1 VSVNLNT
8 WLRKTPRPTIVL
20 ADDKRIEVP
29 KNTHGWRDLTRTL
42 EALKVSKI
50 ACLDAAGNVIR
61 AMELDEDDAEKAVKE
76 SDSEIQTF
84 ARLIAEAYEK
94 GSKATQPLLDNCLQ
108 FIERQAQR
116 IQTAEREMEKLRMHN
131 VKLQAEILAL
141 SQEPAPAEGDGLLG
155 GLVQG
160 MLAAESE
167 SRVPKIV
174 KGGAK

>member
-1 VSVNLNT
+1 MAVNLNA
-8 WLRKTPRPTIVL
+8 WLRKTPRPTVVL
-20 ADDKRIEVP
+20 ADEKRLEVP
-29 KNTHGWRDLTRTL
+29 KNTHGWRDLTRTI
-42 EALKVSKI
+42 EALKASKI

-61 AMELDEDDAEKAVKE
+61 AIELDEDEAEKATKE

-116 IQTAEREMEKLRMHN
+116 ILTAEREMEKLRMHN

-141 SQEPAPAEGDGLLG
+141 SQEPAPAEDGGILG
-155 GLVQG
+155 GIVQG
-160 MLAAESE
+160 MIAAESE
-167 SRVPKIV
+167 SRTPKIV

>member
-1 VSVNLNT
+1 
-8 WLRKTPRPTIVL
+8 VL
-20 ADDKRIEVP
+20 ADEKRLEVP
-29 KNTHGWRDLTRTL
+29 KNTHGWRDLTRTI
-42 EALKVSKI
+42 EALKASKI

-61 AMELDEDDAEKAVKE
+61 AIELDEDEAEKATKE

-116 IQTAEREMEKLRMHN
+116 ISTAEREMEKLRMHN
-131 VKLQAEILAL
+131 VKLQAEILSL
-141 SQEPAPAEGDGLLG
+141 SQEPTAPEGEGLLG
-155 GLVQG
+155 GIVQG
-160 MLAAESE
+160 MLAAQNEQ
-167 SRVPKIV
+167 PLKAV